1 MYTNREYHYTLCL
14 YSSLATVS
22 QCLNPNWITA
32 GNLSFA
38 VRQHR
43 KRARRYFQGVHWF
56 VPTEFQQEELL
67 TATEKGLT
75 GDIQGRDC
83 RVQSPQH
90 THTKSCRDQ
99 GHPCPPPDKAW
110 ANHSQRSLPKEI
122 SETELENKPVLPP
135 SPGIRPFSPDHH
147 PSSSSTYSLLYYFS
161 HNHIGNFHSKPWK
174 HLRCLCGYMCNSC
187 MHSPVPKT
195 QSMPRRD

>member
-43 KRARRYFQGVHWF
+43 KRARRYFQGVQWF

-90 THTKSCRDQ
+90 THTQRAAEIKGILVLLRTKREQIILVKSL
-99 GHPCPPPDKAW
+99 
-110 ANHSQRSLPKEI
+110 SKE
-122 SETELENKPVLPP
+122 SAK
-135 SPGIRPFSPDHH
+135 
-147 PSSSSTYSLLYYFS
+147 
-161 HNHIGNFHSKPWK
+161 GNI
-174 HLRCLCGYMCNSC
+174 
-187 MHSPVPKT
+187 
-195 QSMPRRD
+195 